1 MSQLDNLQA
10 TSGAV
15 MPCHVSQA
23 WQAIGGKGWLYS
35 DDCLDELRSLAE
47 ESLGVGLSDSM
58 PDKVLDRNYHT
69 SMSMA
74 PIYTYYFL
82 LHVLWCLGH
91 AEELKL
97 VQ

>member
-1 MSQLDNLQA
+1 M
-10 TSGAV
+10 
-15 MPCHVSQA
+15 
-23 WQAIGGKGWLYS
+23 
-35 DDCLDELRSLAE
+35 
-47 ESLGVGLSDSM
+47 GVGLSDSM